1 MTSDQGRPRQT
12 PRRNGPG
19 SSAVMS
25 DVPIRA
31 ALDARLR
38 RRAAPDSLIIHE
50 FGVYAGMH
58 RVDVATL
65 GEQLC
70 GFEIKSDGDTLK
82 RLPEQVRAY
91 GMLFDRMTLVV
102 GERHHDA
109 ALKLIPPW
117 WGVIRAQARP
127 RSVTLVQ
134 ERRGRLNRGVLPGA
148 LVSLLWRGQALAL
161 LESRGLA
168 RGLRGAGRT
177 ALWDALTEHLSV
189 TELQVEARAAI
200 RAQRA
205 WLATNRPEQGRSY
218 PG

>member
-1 MTSDQGRPRQT
+1 MNDS
-12 PRRNGPG
+12 
-19 SSAVMS
+19 
-25 DVPIRA
+25 PIRT
-31 ALDARLR
+31 ALDTRLR
-38 RRAAPDSLIIHE
+38 RAAAPDSLIIHE

-65 GEQLC
+65 GAQLC

-102 GERHHDA
+102 GARHHDA
-109 ALKLIPPW
+109 ALTLIPPW
-117 WGVIRAQARP
+117 WGVLRVQARA
-127 RSVTLVQ
+127 RGVTLVQ

-148 LVSLLWRGQALAL
+148 LVSLLWRDQALAL

-168 RGLRGAGRT
+168 RGLRSAGRT

-189 TELQVEARAAI
+189 AELQVEARAAI

-205 WLATNRPEQGRSY
+205 WLATHRPEQGRTY
-218 PG
+218 PGT